1 MSACRGANLHAE
13 LEMAI
18 SKGAMS
24 GDLEIRDFKTKKGKT
39 CDELFCVLHKGTLL
53 GFSDSFMLSSPVLAV
68 PITTDTHL
76 AGPAANT
83 IAIDGSA
90 STSKDLAKYYGR
102 VAKVQASVVLVAE
115 DRKKHVSAR
124 YVSLSPSR
132 SKSNPP
138 SPVQRRSLTPVLFPV
153 GLDVRGPQVHLRWG
167 HGGTTCGC
175 RRCHRKTR
183 QEYHS

>member
-1 MSACRGANLHAE
+1 
-13 LEMAI
+13 MAI

-68 PITTDTHL
+68 PITTDTQL

-115 DRKKHVSAR
+115 TGRIFWSVE
-124 YVSLSPSR
+124 
-132 SKSNPP
+132 NF
-138 SPVQRRSLTPVLFPV
+138 LFWWTASFGVWCRGGV
-153 GLDVRGPQVHLRWG
+153 GAAALVHNG
-167 HGGTTCGC
+167 KG
-175 RRCHRKTR
+175 
-183 QEYHS
+183 S